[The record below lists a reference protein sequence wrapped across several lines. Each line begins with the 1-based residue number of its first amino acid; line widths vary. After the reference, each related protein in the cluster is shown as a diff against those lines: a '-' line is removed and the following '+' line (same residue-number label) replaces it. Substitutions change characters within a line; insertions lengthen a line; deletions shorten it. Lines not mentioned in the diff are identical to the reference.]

1 MSSKE
6 ARQQLLALSWTKK
19 ALTLSYVVFVFPL
32 AFLWKLAKSPVQLRG
47 YPKPW
52 RRKIREILLQAIR
65 DGLDVTQMRF
75 LLKGNTKTAYEA
87 WAKSKDVDPREDVI
101 AHGGRILWVGKG
113 PKDSEEDSKV
123 VLYFHGGGYL
133 LPMQEWSLDY
143 WSTAIKVLEKSKKH
157 VSVAALAYN
166 LSGESTYPVQLNQAL
181 AAIEHLLKVGYKP
194 SNIVLAGDSAGANL
208 VFQVLLHLNLLRL
221 RSTSSASDVDV
232 AETGV
237 ATFELPADLKLR
249 GALGISPWF
258 PVHSKKAAAKSY
270 QENRGSDII
279 SPEALRDF
287 ARIYAAGVPESHKP
301 HFDFTTTPKEWFKG
315 LDGVVDRILI
325 TVGEKELLRDDIL
338 EVARGKVAEYH
349 PDTTIIL
356 QEFGVH
362 DDVFYDAAAGLDPL
376 TTKLTLEI
384 LEWLEAVLNQ
394 GTLGRWP
401 RLLSLKRD
409 KASHSD

>member
-19 ALTLSYVVFVFPL
+19 ALTLSYVVFVLPFS
-32 AFLWKLAKSPVQLRG
+32 FLWKLAKSPVQLRG
-47 YPKPW
+47 YPKPL
-52 RRKIREILLQAIR
+52 RRKIGEISLQVVR
-65 DGLDVTQMRF
+65 DGLSVTQMRF
-75 LLKGNTKTAYEA
+75 LLKGTTKTAYEA
-87 WAKSKDVDPREDVI
+87 WTKSKNVDPQEEVI
-101 AHGGRILWVGKG
+101 AHGGRLLWVGKG
-113 PKDSEEDSKV
+113 QKDIEEDSKV

-157 VSVAALAYN
+157 VSIAALAYN

-221 RSTSSASDVDV
+221 RSTSQSDVDV

-258 PVHSKKAAAKSY
+258 PVHSKEAAAKSY
-270 QENRGSDII
+270 QENRESDII

-301 HFDFTTTPKEWFKG
+301 HFDFVSTPKEWFKG
-315 LDGVVDRILI
+315 FDAVVDRILV

-338 EVARGKVAEYH
+338 EVGRGKVAEYH
-349 PDTTIIL
+349 QDTTIIL

-362 DDVFYDAAAGLDPL
+362 DDVFYDVGVGLDPL
-376 TTKLTLEI
+376 TTKLTVEI
-384 LEWLEAVLNQ
+384 LEWLEAVF
-394 GTLGRWP
+394 
-401 RLLSLKRD
+401 S
-409 KASHSD
+409 